1 MKFGTGENKAKRV
14 MPGLSAWVN
23 MLDYTA
29 AVLPVTL
36 ADKNIDA
43 FDKNYK
49 PISGQDE
56 KVYLGCK
63 YPFSTPCCKNMLTVA
78 VDDAELYDGAHVA
91 VQVVGRRFQEEKI
104 LALTEILGDALGKHI
119 V

>member
-23 MLDYTA
+23 MLDYTS

-36 ADKNIDA
+36 ADKNIDV

-56 KVYLGCK
+56 KVHLGCK
-63 YPFSTPCCKNMLTVA
+63 FLFLTYCKELLMVA

-104 LALTEILGDALGKHI
+104 LAITEVLGNALGKH
-119 V
+119 VV